1 MVTLQDQMARLEEAF
16 RRPVPSVFDPRP
28 IEELARRIEN
38 VRVTVERQADF
49 RPNVAKLEAALN
61 DINSKLDRPPAAGT
75 DTKVLTSTLQDMTA
89 RLDEAFRRPATAL
102 KFDPEPLEDLARQ
115 IDGLRVTIVRTTDF
129 LPDAEK
135 LDAALANISAKLD
148 GQAFSPDDVHAL
160 TGALQ
165 DLASRIDQGSN
176 PIVDTAP
183 IERILRSF
191 GERPV
196 EIDTAP
202 IEAMLRDLGEK
213 FAASTAHVAIDTGP
227 LERMLSRVDAK
238 LDAVARLPMDVRP
251 LEHAVRELHEK
262 LDFRDAPQIDFRV
275 IEQAADLLAR
285 RLDLREGSAVDTE
298 ALVNQI
304 SEIHGRI
311 DSLNSTAE
319 SAAALER
326 TVAELL
332 DELEATRKT
341 LQSRAMAP
349 NSAAPMIGDIAE
361 LRAEQKNSDRR
372 MQARLADVQDILE
385 RLVSRLGRIEDA
397 VGRAEEDGI
406 EPQRPAPT
414 FGARLTMKEARV
426 SEEDSDAA
434 LRSIPDRIPRASA
447 REGIGGTPRGAGAN
461 SPDGEDFLLE
471 PGRPPPRMSDAESDS
486 LSPARN
492 VGIDAH
498 IAAARR
504 AAQVALLDSAA
515 KTEGARSQGA
525 KAGAV
530 SSPLQQAQEF
540 FAAQRRPILLG
551 VAFLAIVTTLAVV
564 GLRGGSRPQTLQ
576 KSELPAPVQ
585 SPAPLASA
593 PRAGGASNTAAA
605 VDSSPVGSLTPA
617 RTPLASALR
626 PAPADL
632 VAAIPVGVAAA
643 LREAANAGDPGAEME
658 LGIRYLEGRTL
669 PRDPKMAARWF
680 EQAAV
685 QGLPIAQY
693 RLAALYE
700 KGTGVTRD
708 VPLARAWY
716 LKAANAGNARAMHN
730 LAVMDAEDGG
740 TGKPDYAE
748 AAHWFRRAG
757 ELGVRDSQ
765 FNLGVLYGRGL
776 GVPQDLEQ
784 SWLWFSLA
792 SRQGDAD
799 AAKKRDEVAAKLDS
813 KGLAAATKALTEFK
827 EKAPEPSANEA
838 RAPVGG
844 WDARTEAPQS
854 GRQSALSVGGTVSL
868 NARG

>member
-1 MVTLQDQMARLEEAF
+1 
-16 RRPVPSVFDPRP
+16 
-28 IEELARRIEN
+28 
-38 VRVTVERQADF
+38 
-49 RPNVAKLEAALN
+49 
-61 DINSKLDRPPAAGT
+61 
-75 DTKVLTSTLQDMTA
+75 
-89 RLDEAFRRPATAL
+89 
-102 KFDPEPLEDLARQ
+102 
-115 IDGLRVTIVRTTDF
+115 
-129 LPDAEK
+129 
-135 LDAALANISAKLD
+135 
-148 GQAFSPDDVHAL
+148 
-160 TGALQ
+160 
-165 DLASRIDQGSN
+165 
-176 PIVDTAP
+176 
-183 IERILRSF
+183 
-191 GERPV
+191 
-196 EIDTAP
+196 
-202 IEAMLRDLGEK
+202 
-213 FAASTAHVAIDTGP
+213 
-227 LERMLSRVDAK
+227 
-238 LDAVARLPMDVRP
+238 
-251 LEHAVRELHEK
+251 
-262 LDFRDAPQIDFRV
+262 
-275 IEQAADLLAR
+275 
-285 RLDLREGSAVDTE
+285 
-298 ALVNQI
+298 
-304 SEIHGRI
+304 
-311 DSLNSTAE
+311 
-319 SAAALER
+319 
-326 TVAELL
+326 
-332 DELEATRKT
+332 
-341 LQSRAMAP
+341 MAP

-385 RLVSRLGRIEDA
+385 RLVSRLGRIEDE

-406 EPQRPAPT
+406 EPQRSAPT
-414 FGARLTMKEARV
+414 FGARPTMKEARV
-426 SEEDSDAA
+426 SEEASDAA
-434 LRSIPDRIPRASA
+434 LRSIPDRIPRPSA

-504 AAQVALLDSAA
+504 AAQAALLESAA
-515 KTEGARSQGA
+515 RTEGASTSRSQGA
-525 KAGAV
+525 KAGPV

-564 GLRGGSRPQTLQ
+564 GLRGGSRPQALQ

-632 VAAIPVGVAAA
+632 VAAIPLGVAAA
-643 LREAANAGDPGAEME
+643 LREAANAGDPGAETE

-844 WDARTEAPQS
+844 WDARTDAPQS